1 MDEIIK
7 VVVDLP
13 LKKIDK
19 EFDYLLPEKLSS
31 KIEIGQLVKVPFGRR
46 KLTAFVV
53 KTKAESNVDKS
64 KLKKIEALLYQESFF
79 DKNLL
84 DLFYWTAA
92 YYHAYLAQV
101 IKTALPPGISD
112 QKIKKK
118 KLEMLK
124 LNKKVND
131 FDKELKK
138 LKKRAPKQYL
148 ILKYLLENSKQSHKL
163 QSVLNFAET
172 SRQTVYRLID
182 RDLIELYTDTKV
194 REVTINSNLK
204 AKKELNLALSGDELE
219 TLENILNN
227 NSNHKTFLL
236 ETTANKRRYIF
247 IIKLVQKLLEADKN
261 IILLIPEIE
270 KDHIFLEQLASHF
283 SGNISFLHS
292 SLSQGER
299 FDQWQEI
306 KKGRVQLVVGA
317 RSAIFA
323 PFKKVDAVIIM
334 EENNESYK
342 SQEHPLYHAR
352 QLAAKRLKNKDS
364 LLVLESPLPSL
375 ESKELALRGNYSQLK
390 FNSEKDQ
397 IDAEI
402 IDMRK
407 EVEAGNLGD
416 LSRKLQRTIKKQL
429 NDNNQIILF
438 LNRRGTANY
447 IICRKCGHVL
457 KCDNCD
463 ISLNYHKEQ
472 HKLLCHHC
480 GLEKDLPQKCPECSS
495 SFISQAGVGTEKI
508 IEELKGIYSEA
519 EILRV
524 DSDLGEKE
532 VKRRLNLFKKG
543 NIDILVGTSILIR
556 NQFYE
561 DLKFAAVISSDTAI
575 NSADF
580 RAAENNYFLLKQLK
594 SLLENSRESS
604 FLIQSYEPDHY
615 SIQAVLK
622 EGNSS
627 FYKQENKI
635 RENRNYPPFCRL
647 LNIIIS
653 GKEKEKTAEQSKK
666 LSLFLNNYRD
676 RYSEK
681 LGEAPAV
688 LSRVRNR
695 YRWQLLLK
703 FNSVKNREYIIQLIE
718 KRFMEIGDTDSVE
731 IRIDVDPY
739 QML

>member
-13 LKKIDK
+13 LKKINK
-19 EFDYLLPEKLSS
+19 EFDYLLPEKFSS

-53 KTKAESNVDKS
+53 ETKAESNVDKS

-204 AKKELNLALSGDELE
+204 AKKELNLALSSGELE
-219 TLENILNN
+219 TLKNILNN

-270 KDHIFLEQLASHF
+270 KDHIFLEQLVSHF

-407 EVEAGNLGD
+407 EVEAG
-416 LSRKLQRTIKKQL
+416 K
-429 NDNNQIILF
+429 
-438 LNRRGTANY
+438 
-447 IICRKCGHVL
+447 
-457 KCDNCD
+457 
-463 ISLNYHKEQ
+463 
-472 HKLLCHHC
+472 
-480 GLEKDLPQKCPECSS
+480 
-495 SFISQAGVGTEKI
+495 
-508 IEELKGIYSEA
+508 
-519 EILRV
+519 
-524 DSDLGEKE
+524 
-532 VKRRLNLFKKG
+532 
-543 NIDILVGTSILIR
+543 
-556 NQFYE
+556 
-561 DLKFAAVISSDTAI
+561 
-575 NSADF
+575 
-580 RAAENNYFLLKQLK
+580 
-594 SLLENSRESS
+594 
-604 FLIQSYEPDHY
+604 
-615 SIQAVLK
+615 K
-622 EGNSS
+622 EG
-627 FYKQENKI
+627 YQ
-635 RENRNYPPFCRL
+635 
-647 LNIIIS
+647 
-653 GKEKEKTAEQSKK
+653 
-666 LSLFLNNYRD
+666 D
-676 RYSEK
+676 
-681 LGEAPAV
+681 AV
-688 LSRVRNR
+688 CAV
-695 YRWQLLLK
+695 
-703 FNSVKNREYIIQLIE
+703 
-718 KRFMEIGDTDSVE
+718 
-731 IRIDVDPY
+731 
-739 QML
+739 